1 MSEKYDLIVIGGG
14 PGGLTLAEIA
24 AAKKERVLIIEKE
37 GWGGTCTHRGCIPT
51 KALLSCSKYYTDL
64 KKLKRIGINIAEASI
79 DFSAIKKHQ
88 QQIVKVSAL
97 GAQKVL
103 ADARVE
109 TKLGTGEIIS
119 PQEVRFT
126 DSSGKIESY
135 FTQNIMIAWGSVPQV
150 LPGINLS
157 ERVLTSDG
165 ILNLSL
171 LPSGI
176 IIVGGSV
183 IGVEFATFFAEL
195 GAKVTII
202 ELLDRII
209 PNEDQ
214 ECADLLRQELIRMGV
229 AIHTSTKL
237 ESLKDTDSGVVVN
250 AEKNGE
256 QLVLNADCALLCT
269 GRKPLLNSK
278 ELDRLGIE
286 YTKAGIKI
294 DKDMMTNV
302 ACIYAVGDV
311 TGGMMLA
318 HRATQQAKVAAGHI
332 CGDGDFSYNENFI
345 PSVVYSH
352 PQIARVGLTQKQA
365 EAEGLSG
372 EIIKSFYSANII
384 ARAELMG
391 QGFVKAVF
399 HQDKIIGVTIVGED
413 AAELIAPLALAVS
426 NELTKKQL
434 RNWVIPHPTLSEIF
448 APLFNG

>member
-1 MSEKYDLIVIGGG
+1 MSGKYDLIVIGGG
-14 PGGLTLAEIA
+14 PGGLAAAEIT
-24 AAKKERVLIIEKE
+24 AAKKKRVLIIEKD

-64 KKLKRIGINIAEASI
+64 KKLKRMGINIAEASI
-79 DFSAIKKHQ
+79 DFPAIKKHQ

-97 GAQKVL
+97 GAQKIL
-103 ADARVE
+103 TDAKVE
-109 TKLGTGEIIS
+109 TKQGIGEIIS

-135 FTQNIMIAWGSVPQV
+135 FTQNIIIARGSLPQM

-448 APLFNG
+448 TSIIG